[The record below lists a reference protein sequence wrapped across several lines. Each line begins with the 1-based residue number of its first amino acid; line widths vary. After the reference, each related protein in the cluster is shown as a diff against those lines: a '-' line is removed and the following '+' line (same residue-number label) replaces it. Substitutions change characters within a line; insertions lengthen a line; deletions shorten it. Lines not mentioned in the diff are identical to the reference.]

1 VTCTVGAY
9 VLALLGVPLRAS
21 EVVVLDTFMVI
32 PVGSA
37 PETML
42 HLYGVHPPMAFTAA
56 E

>member
-1 VTCTVGAY
+1 M
-9 VLALLGVPLRAS
+9 LALLGVPLRTS
-21 EVVVLDTFMVI
+21 DVLELETLMVT
-32 PVGSA
+32 PAGSV